1 MRSLG
6 YSSYRRLWAAG
17 LLFGFG
23 NWMQRLTIGWLVLDE
38 TGSVFLTALS
48 FAARSAPNVV
58 FGLIGGALAD
68 RLDRRRLLIASAII
82 KIGISAGLGA
92 LVLTGHVQIWAVLT
106 LVAISGITMTF
117 ELPATQALV
126 VDVVGRQNAANGI
139 ALFSVATRSVGAVA
153 SMAGGVLI
161 ALLGPGPVFLIGTA
175 AFTAGGL
182 VVGAVHAASVA
193 RPPTDGNVLSGA
205 LEGLRVMLG
214 LPVVAALLAL
224 AVLAEIFGFS
234 FQSVMPAVADRV
246 LGVGP
251 TGLGA
256 LTAMAS
262 IGGLVGSVAITA
274 LADFP
279 RRGLLLL
286 GVTVGYGMALLMLAA
301 SNTFPL
307 SLAIVLGVGV
317 MAAGVDSL
325 QWALLQ
331 ANVPDEMRGRAMGGW
346 VFAIGFGWLGSLELG
361 ALSEALGVQVAL
373 AFNGAA
379 LAAVGVALFVFSR
392 RLRRA

>member
-17 LLFGFG
+17 LLLGFG

-48 FAARSAPNVV
+48 FAVRSAPNVV

-68 RLDRRRLLIASAII
+68 RLDRRRLLIISAII
-82 KIGISAGLGA
+82 KTGISVGLGA

-117 ELPATQALV
+117 EIPATQALV
-126 VDVVGRQNAANGI
+126 VDLVGRQNAANGI

-153 SMAGGVLI
+153 SMTGGVLI
-161 ALLGPGPVFLIGTA
+161 ALLGPGPVFLVGTV
-175 AFTAGGL
+175 AFAAGGL
-182 VVGAVHAASVA
+182 VVGTVRAASGA
-193 RPPTDGNVLSGA
+193 RPPADGNVLSGA

-224 AVLAEIFGFS
+224 AILTEIFGFS

-256 LTAMAS
+256 LTAMTGF
-262 IGGLVGSVAITA
+262 GGLVGSIAITA

-279 RRGLLLL
+279 RRGLLLI

-301 SNTFPL
+301 SSTFPL
-307 SLAIVLGVGV
+307 SLAIALGVGV

-346 VFAIGFGWLGSLELG
+346 VFAIGFGWLGALELG
-361 ALSEALGVQVAL
+361 ALSEALGVQVAM
-373 AFNGAA
+373 AINGAA
-379 LAAVGVALFVFSR
+379 LAAVGAGLFVFSR